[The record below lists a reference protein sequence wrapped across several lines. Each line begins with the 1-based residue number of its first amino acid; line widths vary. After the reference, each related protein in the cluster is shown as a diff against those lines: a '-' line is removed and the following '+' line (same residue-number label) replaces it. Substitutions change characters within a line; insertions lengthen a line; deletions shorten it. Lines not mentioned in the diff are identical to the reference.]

1 MEMDN
6 KENKTRIT
14 AIDSLENIV
23 YVVILLL
30 APFVFYLAAHFTY
43 LFKEVKDEDL
53 SLYLEAEKRYS
64 AVVKIWLLTMILI
77 MLVKIYICM

>member
-1 MEMDN
+1 MATNN
-6 KENKTRIT
+6 KENGTRIT

-43 LFKEVKDEDL
+43 LFKDIRDEDL
-53 SLYLEAEKRYS
+53 PLYLEAEKRYS
-64 AVVKIWLLTMILI
+64 AAVKIWLLTLILI

>member
-1 MEMDN
+1 MGTN
-6 KENKTRIT
+6 KKENGTRIT

-43 LFKEVKDEDL
+43 LFKDIKDEDL
-53 SLYLEAEKRYS
+53 PLYLEAEKRYS
-64 AVVKIWLLTMILI
+64 AAVKIWLLSLILI
-77 MLVKIYICM
+77 MLIKIYICM

>member
-1 MEMDN
+1 MDMDN
-6 KENKTRIT
+6 KKNGTRIT

-23 YVVILLL
+23 YIAILFL

-43 LFKEVKDEDL
+43 LFKEIKDEDL
-53 SLYLEAEKRYS
+53 PLYLESEKRYS
-64 AVVKIWLLTMILI
+64 AAVKIWLLTMILI

>member
-1 MEMDN
+1 MATNN
-6 KENKTRIT
+6 KENGTRIT

-30 APFVFYLAAHFTY
+30 TPFIFYLAAHFTY
-43 LFKEVKDEDL
+43 LFKDIKDEDL
-53 SLYLEAEKRYS
+53 PLYLEAEKRYS
-64 AVVKIWLLTMILI
+64 AAVKIWLLTLILI

>member
-1 MEMDN
+1 MGTN
-6 KENKTRIT
+6 KKENGTRIT

-43 LFKEVKDEDL
+43 LFKDIKDEDL
-53 SLYLEAEKRYS
+53 PLYLEAEKRYS
-64 AVVKIWLLTMILI
+64 AAVKIWLLSLILI